1 MNTEELILDFDLT
14 PGVEK
19 RIFIL
24 GINNGIGQAVL
35 KKLHKNK
42 KLKIC
47 AFYLNEKDKDLLK
60 DESIIYKDIKV
71 FLDVLLYSLQTKPVD
86 FIINCLDI
94 DFKAL
99 INSSNEITALGIMQ
113 YYFLALPQIMISNLI
128 KHNFNTKIINY
139 TNLNVFS
146 QIEANKEYN
155 ELDSHDSTNKYGKLK
170 SLGELNIK
178 NFYNLRCDLIGS
190 NVFNNDL
197 IKDFFNKENNAKF
210 DFENKTWNGITTLQF
225 AKIIENIIFNDLQP
239 SYIQHLFS
247 NKIST
252 YQLLKLLN
260 EAYDKNLQ
268 IDNINYTENGHTLNT
283 INSDFHEEL
292 HGGKIP
298 SIESM
303 IKEMKEFDSAT

>member
-1 MNTEELILDFDLT
+1 MNTEEIILDLELR
-14 PGVEK
+14 PGAEK
-19 RIFIL
+19 TIFIL
-24 GINNGIGQAVL
+24 GINNGIGQTVL
-35 KKLHKNK
+35 KKLNKNK
-42 KLKIC
+42 KLKVC
-47 AFYLNEKDKDLLK
+47 AFYLNKTEKDLVK

-94 DFKAL
+94 DFKDL

-113 YYFLALPQIMISNLI
+113 YYFLALPQLIVGNLI

-146 QIEANKEYN
+146 KIENNKEYN
-155 ELDSHDSTNKYGKLK
+155 ELDVHDSINKYGKLK

-197 IKDFFNKENNAKF
+197 IKDFFNKKNHTKF
-210 DFENKTWNGITTLQF
+210 DFENKAWNGITTLQF

-239 SYIQHLFS
+239 SYIQNLFS

-268 IDNINYTENGHTLNT
+268 IDNINYIENGHTLNT
-283 INSDFHEEL
+283 INPDFHEEL

-303 IKEMKEFDSAT
+303 IKEMKEFDATT